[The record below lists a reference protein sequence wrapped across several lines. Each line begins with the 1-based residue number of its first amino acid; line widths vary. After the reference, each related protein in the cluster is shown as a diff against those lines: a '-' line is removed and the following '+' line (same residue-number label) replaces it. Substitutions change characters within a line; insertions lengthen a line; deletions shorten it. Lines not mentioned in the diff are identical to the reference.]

1 MDSIISNVTATLV
14 SKALDVV
21 SQEHKAIANN
31 IANVNTHNYRAVH
44 VDFDA
49 VFSSISESVSAKDQE
64 SIGRAVSD
72 LNTNSLATVEELST
86 KVVLDSEMVKMTE
99 NTMRYQA
106 LIGFKKGLGALNGI
120 AIKGGR

>member
-14 SKALDVV
+14 TKALDVV

-31 IANVNTHNYRAVH
+31 IANVNTQNYRAVH
-44 VDFDA
+44 VDFDS
-49 VFSSISESVSAKDQE
+49 VFSSISEGVSAEDTE
-64 SIGRAVSD
+64 SIARAVSD
-72 LNTNSLATVEELST
+72 LNTNSLATVEELSA